1 MANKPEQFQPSI
13 LLVEDDPVTR
23 EQLGDLLREYTGSLQ
38 IAENGE
44 QGLSIYADTRPDIV
58 ITDILMP
65 AMNGIEM
72 ARRIRKLDPDARI
85 IAITAYSDM
94 EDIGDAEQDIFRH
107 VRKPLDIDELVAA
120 LKQCAEKIPGRKGAQ
135 PSGGNP

>member
-1 MANKPEQFQPSI
+1 MANRRKKFQPSI

-23 EQLGDLLREYTGSLQ
+23 EQLGDLLRERSSRVH

-44 QGLSIYADTRPDIV
+44 QGLSVYADTRPDIV

-72 ARRIRKLDPDARI
+72 ARRIKELDPAAQI
-85 IAITAYSDM
+85 IAITAYSEM
-94 EDIGDAEQDIFRH
+94 EDLGETNQNI
-107 VRKPLDIDELVAA
+107 VRYVLKPLDIGELFNAVN
-120 LKQCAEKIPGRKGAQ
+120 QCAEKIPARKKKGGAG
-135 PSGGNP
+135 S